1 MGFKRILIV
10 LLILLLLGAGVIWS
24 YKYYLLNKTS
34 HLLEHVPAEANTVI
48 YLNTRALFMQM
59 KDTDSLPLN
68 KQFWK
73 KSKYL
78 QHVKSLQET
87 GLDLL
92 SDMALVHYQGFY
104 YYQMLLKDSAV
115 FETQIRNAEK
125 GLFHDIVDR
134 KSFKTVFS
142 SKDSF
147 QIMWTD
153 KTVVFIPKT
162 EVSKCLLR
170 VEDFLFVKSEK
181 SFKENPICKQVQN
194 DTVPIWFYSKN
205 KLLQN
210 YSITQLKGY
219 ILYGD
224 TLQILASEDLS
235 AEVKPINFK
244 IDISDSVNYLY
255 SDSVCK
261 PLNEYIR
268 NLSVLYLG
276 SESDEVVG
284 IDFNRVLKAF
294 VLSGTTIKERTS
306 ISYAYDDNF
315 NSVKTEVVKKDTIQT
330 ALLQYQYMNTGSTI
344 SLSNSN
350 DTGINNFTAFK
361 SNNIQS
367 YLSFNQDLFKGL
379 IPEKMRFKVLGISK
393 KESNAVSIHIK
404 VKIPSINNII
414 L

>member
-1 MGFKRILIV
+1 MGFKRLLIV
-10 LLILLLLGAGVIWS
+10 LLIILLLGAGAIWS

-34 HLLEHVPAEANTVI
+34 HLLEHIPAEANTVI

-59 KDTDSLPLN
+59 KDKDSMPLN

-78 QHVKSLQET
+78 QHIKSLQET
-87 GLDLL
+87 GVDLL
-92 SDMALVHYQGFY
+92 SDMALVHQHGFY

-115 FETQIRNAEK
+115 FETQIRNADK
-125 GLFHDIVDR
+125 GLFHAIVDR
-134 KSFKTVFS
+134 KSFKSVFS

-147 QIMWTD
+147 KIMWTD
-153 KTVVFIPKT
+153 KTVVFIPKN
-162 EVSKCLLR
+162 EVSKCLVR

-181 SFKENPICKQVQN
+181 SFKENPICKKVQN
-194 DTVPIWFYSKN
+194 DSVPIWFYSKN
-205 KLLQN
+205 KLFQN
-210 YSITQLKGY
+210 YSLTQLKGY
-219 ILYGD
+219 VLYGD
-224 TLQILASEDLS
+224 TIQILASEDLS
-235 AEVKPINFK
+235 TEVKPINFK
-244 IDISDSVNYLY
+244 IDISDTINYLY
-255 SDSVCK
+255 SDTVCK
-261 PLNEYIR
+261 PLNEYVR
-268 NLSVLYLG
+268 NLSVLHLS
-276 SESDEVVG
+276 SESDVVAG

-306 ISYAYDDNF
+306 ISYTYDDNF
-315 NSVKTEVVKKDTIQT
+315 NSVKTIVVKKDTIQS
-330 ALLQYQYMNTGSTI
+330 ALLQYQFMNTVSTI

-350 DTGINNFTAFK
+350 NTIINNFAAFK

-393 KESNAVSIHIK
+393 KENNAVSIHIRL
-404 VKIPSINNII
+404 KIPSISSII